1 MNLELKKF
9 DMRSITFKANESKG
23 PVIVLIGRRDTGKS
37 YLVRD
42 LLYYHQDIP
51 IGTVISGT
59 EEGNGFYGKLV
70 PKLFIHNEYNTAII
84 ENILKRQRQVL
95 KQIKKEM
102 EQFKRSTIDP
112 RTFVI
117 LDDCLYDNTW
127 ARDKMMRLLFMN
139 GRHWK
144 VMLIITMQYPLGI
157 PPTLR
162 TNIDYVFILREPYI
176 ANRKR
181 IYENYAGMFP
191 TLESFCQV
199 MDQCTE
205 NYECLVINNNA
216 KSNKLQDQV
225 FWYKADAHNDF
236 RLGSK
241 EFWEL
246 SKQINDE
253 DEEELVALV
262 EALVD
267 VAVDDVG
274 HGIDDVLSGL
284 QCTRGNC
291 FDEDRDIVLLSDF
304 FFLIYV
310 VSLQ

>member
-9 DMRSITFKANESKG
+9 DMKSISFKPNESKG
-23 PVIVLIGRRDTGKS
+23 PVVVLIGRRDTGKS
-37 YLVRD
+37 FLVKD

-84 ENILKRQRQVL
+84 ENILKRQRQVM
-95 KQIKKEM
+95 KEIKKEI
-102 EQFKRSTIDP
+102 EAYKKSTIDP

-117 LDDCLYDNTW
+117 LDDCLYDNSW
-127 ARDKMMRLLFMN
+127 SRDKMMRLLFMN

-144 VMLIITMQYPLGI
+144 IMLIITMQFPLGI
-157 PPTLR
+157 PPNLR

-176 ANRKR
+176 TNRKR

-191 TLESFCQV
+191 TFESFCQV

-225 FWYKADAHNDF
+225 FWYKADNHNDF

-241 EFWEL
+241 EFWDL
-246 SKQINDE
+246 SKQLNSDDE
-253 DEEELVALV
+253 DEQYDPTNVKK
-262 EALVD
+262 
-267 VAVDDVG
+267 
-274 HGIDDVLSGL
+274 
-284 QCTRGNC
+284 RGGGPK
-291 FDEDRDIVLLSDF
+291 ISVKKTKW
-304 FFLIYV
+304 
-310 VSLQ
+310 

>member
-1 MNLELKKF
+1 MKTI
-9 DMRSITFKANESKG
+9 SFKPNESKG

-37 YLVRD
+37 FLVRD

-59 EEGNGFYGKLV
+59 EEGNGFYGKMV

-84 ENILKRQRQVL
+84 ENILKRQRGVL
-95 KQIKKEM
+95 KQIKHET
-102 EQFKRSTIDP
+102 ESFKRSTIDP

-127 ARDKMMRLLFMN
+127 ARDKMMRLIFMN

-144 VMLIITMQYPLGI
+144 VMLLITMQYPLGI

-191 TLESFCQV
+191 TFESFCQV

-205 NYECLVINNNA
+205 HFECLVINNNA

-225 FWYKADAHNDF
+225 FWYKADTHNDF

-246 SKQINDE
+246 SKQIND
-253 DEEELVALV
+253 D
-262 EALVD
+262 
-267 VAVDDVG
+267 
-274 HGIDDVLSGL
+274 
-284 QCTRGNC
+284 
-291 FDEDRDIVLLSDF
+291 DEDGDQYDPQNVKKRGQGPKIAVKKSKW
-304 FFLIYV
+304 
-310 VSLQ
+310 

>member
-9 DMRSITFKANESKG
+9 DMKTISFKPNETKG
-23 PVIVLIGRRDTGKS
+23 PVVVLIGRRDTGKS
-37 YLVRD
+37 FLVRD
-42 LLYYHQDIP
+42 LLFYHQDIP

-95 KQIKKEM
+95 KQIKKEV
-102 EQFKRSTIDP
+102 ESFKRSSIDP

-117 LDDCLYDNTW
+117 LDDCLYDATW
-127 ARDKMMRLLFMN
+127 SKDKLMRLLFMN

-144 VMLIITMQYPLGI
+144 VMLVITMQYPLGI

-162 TNIDYVFILREPYI
+162 TNIDYVFILRENYI

-191 TLESFCQV
+191 TFESFSQV

-205 NYECLVINNNA
+205 NFECLVINNNS
-216 KSNKLQDQV
+216 KSNKLQEQV
-225 FWYKADAHNDF
+225 FWYKADSHNDF
-236 RLGSK
+236 KLGSK

-246 SKQINDE
+246 SKQINSD
-253 DEEELVALV
+253 DEEEQYDPSNVKK
-262 EALVD
+262 
-267 VAVDDVG
+267 
-274 HGIDDVLSGL
+274 
-284 QCTRGNC
+284 RGAGPK
-291 FDEDRDIVLLSDF
+291 ISVKKTKW
-304 FFLIYV
+304 
-310 VSLQ
+310 